1 MKDAGA
7 ELDEIGLAGYPATR
21 TITAS
26 VLEAWPEHARYLRK
40 SFAGR
45 DAALMATTDRLA
57 EAVGLLAGERLAEVA
72 AHYRWTCD
80 RLREEELH
88 FHRTGRYRLTS
99 FAEAEREVY
108 ADRAYMAKYMDGL
121 LFSQVLWVNHA
132 ASCHFFLTETPA
144 LLAPGA
150 RYLEI
155 GPGHGLMIYLAL
167 RDFGLASAA
176 AWDISEVS
184 LAQTRAAL
192 ARLGRTDCDFRV
204 QDIADAHG
212 AHGPHDL
219 VVVSEVLEHLEDPAG
234 ALGHLRPLVA
244 PERGLLFVNV
254 PINSPSPDHL
264 HLLESPEAAR
274 ALVTGAGFE
283 ILAEGFFATQGA
295 ALERA
300 LRNRVSVSACLLARP
315 AG

>member
-1 MKDAGA
+1 MSTGTEDPLVAGLGA
-7 ELDEIGLAGYPATR
+7 YPATR
-21 TITAS
+21 AIVAA
-26 VLEAWPEHARYLRK
+26 VLEAWPEHRRYVQK
-40 SFAGR
+40 GFAGR
-45 DAALMATTDRLA
+45 DPALMATTERLA
-57 EAVGLLAGERLAEVA
+57 EAVRLLAGDRLGEIA

-88 FHRTGRYRLTS
+88 FHRTGRYRLAC
-99 FAEAEREVY
+99 FADADREVY
-108 ADRAYMAKYMDGL
+108 SDAAYMAKYMDGL

-132 ASCHFFLTETPA
+132 ASCHFFLAETPP

-184 LAQTRAAL
+184 IAQTRAAL
-192 ARLGRTDCDFRV
+192 ERLGRTECRFRV
-204 QDIADAHG
+204 QDIAAAHG
-212 AHGPHDL
+212 AAGAFDL
-219 VVVSEVLEHLEDPAG
+219 VVVSEVLEHLEDPAA
-234 ALGHLRPLVA
+234 ALGHIRPLIA

-254 PINSPSPDHL
+254 PMNSPSPDHL
-264 HLLESPEAAR
+264 YLIESPQAAR
-274 ALVTGAGFE
+274 ALVTDAGFE
-283 ILAEGFFATQGA
+283 ILAEGFFATQGT

>member
-1 MKDAGA
+1 MTAPAMEIDA
-7 ELDEIGLAGYPATR
+7 IGLSDYPATHAV
-21 TITAS
+21 TAA
-26 VLEAWPEHARYLRK
+26 VLEAWPEHARYVRK

-45 DAALMATTDRLA
+45 DAALMSTTERLA
-57 EAVGLLAGERLAEVA
+57 EAACLLAGGRLGEVA
-72 AHYRWTCD
+72 THYRWTCD

-88 FHRTGRYRLTS
+88 FHRTGRYRLS
-99 FAEAEREVY
+99 RFAEAEREVY
-108 ADRAYMAKYMDGL
+108 SNRAYMAKYMDGL
-121 LFSQVLWVNHA
+121 LLSQVLWLNHA

-144 LLAPGA
+144 LLAPAA

-167 RDFGLASAA
+167 RDFELASAA

-204 QDIADAHG
+204 QDIAAAHG
-212 AHGPHDL
+212 AHGAHDL
-219 VVVSEVLEHLEDPAG
+219 VVVSEVLEHLEDPAA
-234 ALGHLRPLVA
+234 ALGHIRPLVA
-244 PERGLLFVNV
+244 PDRGLLFVNV

-264 HLLESPEAAR
+264 HLLDSPEAAR
-274 ALVTGAGFE
+274 ALVAGAGFE
-283 ILAEGFFATQGA
+283 ILAEGFFATQGT

-315 AG
+315 GE

>member
-1 MKDAGA
+1 MKDTDAD
-7 ELDEIGLAGYPATR
+7 LDQIGLAGYPATR
-21 TITAS
+21 AVVMA
-26 VLEAWPEHARYLRK
+26 VLEVWPEHARYMRK

-45 DAALMATTDRLA
+45 DAALMLTTERLA
-57 EAVGLLAGERLAEVA
+57 EAVGLLAGARLAEVA
-72 AHYRWTCD
+72 EHYRWTCD

-88 FHRTGRYRLTS
+88 FHRTGCYRLTR
-99 FAEAEREVY
+99 FAEADREVY
-108 ADRAYMAKYMDGL
+108 SDRAYMAKYMDGL

-167 RDFGLASAA
+167 RDFGLASAS

-184 LAQTRAAL
+184 LTQTRAAL
-192 ARLGRTDCDFRV
+192 ARLGRTDCRFRV
-204 QDIADAHG
+204 QDIATTHGEHG
-212 AHGPHDL
+212 AYDL
-219 VVVSEVLEHLEDPAG
+219 VVVSEVLEHLEDPAA

-264 HLLESPEAAR
+264 YLLESPEAAR
-274 ALVTGAGFE
+274 ALVTEAGFE
-283 ILAEGFFATQGA
+283 IRAEGFFATQGT

>member
-1 MKDAGA
+1 MR
-7 ELDEIGLAGYPATR
+7 DETADPFEGVLRDYPASR
-21 TITAS
+21 AIADA
-26 VLEAWPEHARYLRK
+26 VLEVWPEHLRYLRK

-45 DAALMATTDRLA
+45 DPALMATTERLA
-57 EAVGLLAGERLAEVA
+57 EAAQLLAGTRIGEIAV
-72 AHYRWTCD
+72 HYRWTCD

-88 FHRTGRYRLTS
+88 FHRTGRYRLSS
-99 FAEAEREVY
+99 FAEADREVY
-108 ADRAYMAKYMDGL
+108 SDAAYMARYMDGL

-132 ASCHFFLTETPA
+132 ASCHFFLTETPV

-167 RDFGLASAA
+167 RDFGLASAS

-192 ARLGRTDCDFRV
+192 ERLGRSDCDFRV
-204 QDIADAHG
+204 QDIAAAHG
-212 AHGPHDL
+212 EAGAYDL
-219 VVVSEVLEHLEDPAG
+219 VVVSEVLEHLEDPGA
-234 ALGHLRPLVA
+234 ALGYLRPLIA

-254 PINSPSPDHL
+254 PMNSPSPDHL
-264 HLLESPEAAR
+264 YLLESPEAAR
-274 ALVTGAGFE
+274 ALLTGNGFE
-283 ILAEGFFATQGA
+283 ILAEGFFATQGT